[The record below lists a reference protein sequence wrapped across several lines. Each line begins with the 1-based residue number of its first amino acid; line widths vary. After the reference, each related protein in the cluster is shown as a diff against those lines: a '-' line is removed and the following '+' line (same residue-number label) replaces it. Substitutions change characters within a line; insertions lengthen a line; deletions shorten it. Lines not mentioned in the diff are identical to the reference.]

1 MASESRVLSREGLVE
16 QASGNDKARQELLR
30 RLRRIE
36 GQARGVQRMV
46 DEQRDCAEIV
56 NQLASIRAAT
66 QSATAFLLKQ
76 YARECVAGQG
86 DESAGHASIEEL
98 IDLVLKST
106 E

>member
-1 MASESRVLSREGLVE
+1 MVNESRGLSKDDSME
-16 QASGNDKARQELLR
+16 QVTVHEKARQELLR

-46 DEQRDCAEIV
+46 EQSRNCAEIV

-76 YARECVAGQG
+76 YARECWAAQSDEQG
-86 DESAGHASIEEL
+86 DRASIEDL
-98 IDLVLKST
+98 IDLVLRST